1 MDEGG
6 HRQTDVDWSEARD
19 TDRLTDGLTLFFSWP
34 SSMLS
39 IHPMLCRQAV
49 LVPPPLPR
57 FTGQGSCPPPGRP
70 CIIHHSTRA
79 GSYVRPITRPR
90 RLVGG
95 HLDLWWDGGVL
106 AFYAHMHL
114 SHTLREDG
122 TQVRPPQPRCC
133 IDDDQ
138 NYPIF
143 PFLTFLPFPGPD
155 MQHHISFSCESDKRP
170 TSCPMSSETDA
181 APHPG
186 KEGRYESIGA
196 CSARLCF
203 FSPEPAG
210 PNLRCP
216 KSPPLGVALAHTHI
230 HARRFHLGP
239 VCSAIQVF

>member
-1 MDEGG
+1 
-6 HRQTDVDWSEARD
+6 
-19 TDRLTDGLTLFFSWP
+19 
-34 SSMLS
+34 
-39 IHPMLCRQAV
+39 MLCRQAV

-90 RLVGG
+90 RLVG
-95 HLDLWWDGGVL
+95 DLWIFGGMVGSWR
-106 AFYAHMHL
+106 FMHICIYRIPCEK
-114 SHTLREDG
+114 T
-122 TQVRPPQPRCC
+122 VRRYIPHNRGVVSTM
-133 IDDDQ
+133 IK
-138 NYPIF
+138 NNPISS
-143 PFLTFLPFPGPD
+143 FLTILPFPGLD
-155 MQHHISFSCESDKRP
+155 MQHHISFSCKSDKRP
-170 TSCPMSSETDA
+170 TSCPMSSKTDA

-216 KSPPLGVALAHTHI
+216 KSPPLGVALAHTHTRTAI
-230 HARRFHLGP
+230 PSRARVLGNP
-239 VCSAIQVF
+239 GLLTALPCNLPSGPAP